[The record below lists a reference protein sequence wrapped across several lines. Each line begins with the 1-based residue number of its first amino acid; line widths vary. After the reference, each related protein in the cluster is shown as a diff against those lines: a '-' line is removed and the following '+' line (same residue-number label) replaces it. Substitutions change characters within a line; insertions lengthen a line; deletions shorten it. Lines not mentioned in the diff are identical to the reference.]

1 MAEDSENSDDDVRI
15 RLKQGLYDDAFELLL
30 ERYRNKIMRLAYSM
44 LGDSSQA
51 EDAAQDVCVRIW
63 RALPAYRGESS
74 VSTWVYAITRNT
86 CLTEIAAMKRT
97 SDRTPLSGDDPN
109 LRQFA
114 ENIPAPEPNAHSGPD
129 LSYAMQQLPEKYRQ
143 AVMLFYM
150 EEKSYVEV
158 AAMMALPIGT
168 VRTYLHRAKKA
179 LAVSLMTEKTGRNP
193 S

>member
-1 MAEDSENSDDDVRI
+1 MAEAPDISDDDIRI
-15 RLKQGLYDDAFELLL
+15 RLSQGLYEDAFELLL

-44 LGDSSQA
+44 IGNSAQA

-63 RALPAYRGESS
+63 RALPGYRGDSS

-86 CLTEIAAMKRT
+86 CLTAIAAMKRT
-97 SDRTPLSGDDPN
+97 SVLNSLAGDDPN
-109 LRQFA
+109 LQQLA
-114 ENIPAPEPNAHSGPD
+114 ENIPAPEPKEQSGPD
-129 LSYAMQQLPEKYRQ
+129 LSHAMQQLPENYRQ

-158 AAMMALPIGT
+158 AAMMELPIGT

-179 LAVSLMTEKTGRNP
+179 LSVALMNEKAGRNP

>member
-1 MAEDSENSDDDVRI
+1 MAEASENSDEDVRI
-15 RLKQGLYDDAFELLL
+15 RLKQGLYEEAFELLL

-44 LGDSSQA
+44 IGNSAQA

-86 CLTEIAAMKRT
+86 CLTAIAAMKRT
-97 SDRTPLSGDDPN
+97 SDRTPLSGDYPN
-109 LRQFA
+109 LRQFS
-114 ENIPAPEPNAHSGPD
+114 EIIPAPEPKPYSGPD
-129 LSYAMQQLPEKYRQ
+129 LSQAIRQLPEKYRQ

-168 VRTYLHRAKKA
+168 VRTYLYRAKKA
-179 LAVSLMTEKTGRNP
+179 LAVALMTEKAGRTP